1 MRLSTEIFLFASIG
15 IFIGTGIEIWFW
27 PEWTFM
33 WLDNLILFELG
44 TGGLC
49 FLARLAG
56 K

>member
-1 MRLSTEIFLFASIG
+1 MRLSTEIFLFVSIG
-15 IFIGTGIEIWFW
+15 LVIGTGMGIGNW
-27 PEWTFM
+27 PEGTYM
-33 WLDNLILFELG
+33 WVDHLVYFELG